1 MKRIE
6 FDEKKENVKLT
17 IVEQNFELFLVSRK
31 NEWKNE
37 WINEWNI
44 GNISDTN
51 PSHELAFRWIY
62 NKSY

>member
-37 WINEWNI
+37 
-44 GNISDTN
+44 
-51 PSHELAFRWIY
+51 
-62 NKSY
+62 